1 MDHCEVTIIGAG
13 VVGLAIASELSKEKY
28 VVVLEKNDK
37 FGIETSSRNSEIIHA
52 GIYYPKN
59 SLKAKL
65 CVEGNPLLYET
76 CDKNHI
82 PYDKIGKLVVATN
95 ESDLIELEKLLENGK
110 NNGATLVEIIS
121 EKELKKLE
129 PNVSGKAALYAGST
143 GIVDVHALMDF
154 FYNRAKSNGVIFASK
169 SEVTEIEKT
178 NNYKITVNSE
188 HSFTSEIVI
197 NAAGLYAD
205 KIARLAGINEPRY
218 KIHFCKG
225 EYFIARNSNG
235 KLNHLVFPLP
245 QKKLVGLGIHSTL
258 DLSGQLRLGPNA
270 FYVGEI
276 NYGVDESHKREFFE
290 SGKQYLPFLREED
303 LQAGFAGIRPKL
315 QGPGE
320 DYRDFTIS
328 HESERGFTGFINLI
342 GIESPGLTCA
352 QSIALHVKN
361 MISKF

>member
-1 MDHCEVTIIGAG
+1 MNHCEVTIIGAG

-129 PNVSGKAALYAGST
+129 P
-143 GIVDVHALMDF
+143 
-154 FYNRAKSNGVIFASK
+154 
-169 SEVTEIEKT
+169 
-178 NNYKITVNSE
+178 
-188 HSFTSEIVI
+188 
-197 NAAGLYAD
+197 
-205 KIARLAGINEPRY
+205 
-218 KIHFCKG
+218 
-225 EYFIARNSNG
+225 
-235 KLNHLVFPLP
+235 
-245 QKKLVGLGIHSTL
+245 
-258 DLSGQLRLGPNA
+258 
-270 FYVGEI
+270 
-276 NYGVDESHKREFFE
+276 
-290 SGKQYLPFLREED
+290 
-303 LQAGFAGIRPKL
+303 
-315 QGPGE
+315 
-320 DYRDFTIS
+320 
-328 HESERGFTGFINLI
+328 
-342 GIESPGLTCA
+342 
-352 QSIALHVKN
+352 
-361 MISKF
+361 